1 MDSGSARIK
10 YVNVSNRGDAKPS
23 GLQDKST
30 REKHSSAPA
39 PAGKTQT
46 QKQKAAPNTVA
57 PMPAHRAQREELDP
71 ERALETYEQC
81 RKAFNELAAL
91 HSDAQGE
98 AAAASRRLE
107 RTEQELRRERELGAR
122 YAAQIA
128 AQETELRRVR
138 EGKKAVEDLNSR
150 LNGKLAAGGPDQKLA
165 AAHKAATEERD
176 RLKATHKT
184 TTEERDRLKAAHK
197 AATEERD
204 RIKAAHKAVAEER
217 DKANEYAAF
226 CDDMMEHV
234 GKAVELCARACD
246 QHAPDTARDM
256 RETGETLK
264 AMRRATLTA

>member
-107 RTEQELRRERELGAR
+107 RTEQELRREREQGAR

-150 LNGKLAAGGPDQKLA
+150 LNGKLAAGPDQKLA
-165 AAHKAATEERD
+165 AAHKAA
-176 RLKATHKT
+176 
-184 TTEERDRLKAAHK
+184 TEERDRLKAAHK

-264 AMRRATLTA
+264 AMRRATVTA